1 MLGYDLRNESVTD
14 RVWSIISN
22 KEVLRVNRAW
32 FGHPG
37 HQVAT
42 GIGGNGAVEVW
53 AKQIAKGEI
62 AVFALNAGTTSA
74 NATLSLAD
82 VGAPASALARDLWSH
97 QDIGQV
103 HGELAFE
110 HLAAHDS
117 AFYLLST
124 TADD

>member
-37 HQVAT
+37 RQVAT

-82 VGAPASALARDLWSH
+82 VGAPHRLMPMLKSKFSVKSQSFSRDR
-97 QDIGQV
+97 GKV
-103 HGELAFE
+103 VC
-110 HLAAHDS
+110 
-117 AFYLLST
+117 
-124 TADD
+124 